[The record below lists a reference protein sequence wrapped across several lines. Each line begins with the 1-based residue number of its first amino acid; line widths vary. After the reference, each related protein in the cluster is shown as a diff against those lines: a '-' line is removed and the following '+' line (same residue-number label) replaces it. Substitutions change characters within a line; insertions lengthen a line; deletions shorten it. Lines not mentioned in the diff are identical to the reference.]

1 MQAVFYQGRETI
13 HTGLGAPVPPAAGQ
27 VQVRV
32 AYCGICGTDL
42 HIFHGKMD
50 KRVHLPQIIGHE
62 MSGTIAAVGEG
73 VTDWHLGDR
82 VTVRPLDY
90 CGQCP
95 ACDAGQSHICM
106 NLKFLGIDSPGAMQ
120 ELWTIPAH
128 TLHKLPDT
136 LSLEQGAL
144 IEPISVACH
153 DVRQGKVKEGDYVVV
168 QGGGPIGIFIAL
180 VAREHGAKVLISEV
194 NPFRLA
200 LVRDFGFEALNPQ
213 EERLAE
219 RVDAATDGAG
229 ADVVFEVSGAAAS
242 VEMMTKLPR
251 TRGRV
256 VMVAIHSESVP
267 VNLFEVFWRELQL
280 IGARLYEPQDFDEAI
295 GLCASGRLPLDAMI
309 TNVRP
314 LDETDSAI
322 RELESGGK
330 VMKLLVK
337 CS

>member
-1 MQAVFYQGRETI
+1 MQAAFYQGRETI
-13 HTGLGAPVPPAAGQ
+13 HTGSSAAVSPGAGQ
-27 VQVRV
+27 VQIRV

-62 MSGTIAAVGEG
+62 MSGTIAEVGEG
-73 VTDWHLGDR
+73 VADWHLGDR

-95 ACDAGQSHICM
+95 ACKAGHSHICM
-106 NLKFLGIDSPGAMQ
+106 NLKFIGIDSPGAMQ

-128 TLHKLPDT
+128 TLHKLPDS

-180 VAREHGAKVLISEV
+180 VARERGAKVLISEV
-194 NPFRLA
+194 NPFRLTLA
-200 LVRDFGFEALNPQ
+200 REFGFEALNPQ
-213 EERLAE
+213 DAELSE
-219 RVDAATDGAG
+219 RVNAATDGAG

-242 VEMMTKLPR
+242 VEMMTTLPR
-251 TRGRV
+251 TRGRIV
-256 VMVAIHSESVP
+256 IVAIHSEPVSVS
-267 VNLFEVFWRELQL
+267 LFQVFWRELQL
-280 IGARLYEPQDFDEAI
+280 MGARLYEPQDFDEAI
-295 GLCASGRLPLDAMI
+295 RLCASGRLPLDAMI
-309 TNVRP
+309 TSIRP
-314 LDETDSAI
+314 LDEIESAI
-322 RELESGGK
+322 RQLEGGGK